1 MRQHLT
7 LHSLLRR
14 KRPRL
19 TRLDKTHIVPTHPII
34 LIENSNKSSHPFTL
48 TQEGHPHAMIRL
60 QEITIIHAPI
70 GRCFDLARSVE
81 VHLLANIHSGE
92 QALAI
97 GGVTSGL
104 PELSQQVTWRA
115 KHFGV
120 WQNLTSK
127 YTRMQPPTYF
137 QATMTEGIFR
147 SMRADHF
154 FRVLPSGA
162 TEMRDD
168 FRIAAPL
175 PILGPLADILFLR
188 RYMLALLRERNT
200 VIKQLAESASKD
212 WQRYLPSHPTEQ
224 QPENH
229 TR

>member
-1 MRQHLT
+1 
-7 LHSLLRR
+7 
-14 KRPRL
+14 
-19 TRLDKTHIVPTHPII
+19 
-34 LIENSNKSSHPFTL
+34 
-48 TQEGHPHAMIRL
+48 MIRL
-60 QEITIIHAPI
+60 QEITIIEAPI

-127 YTRMQPPTYF
+127 YTAMQPPTYF

-147 SMRADHF
+147 AMQADHF
-154 FRVLPSGA
+154 FRTLPSGA
-162 TEMRDD
+162 VEMRDD
-168 FRIAAPL
+168 FRITAPL
-175 PILGPLADILFLR
+175 PILGPLAEMLFLR
-188 RYMLALLRERNT
+188 RYMLSLLRERNV
-200 VIKQLAESASKD
+200 VIKQLAESND
-212 WQRYLPSHPTEQ
+212 WESYLPTQTISKTARTKSYEDRHPWWLRTSWSDPRPSLPLER
-224 QPENH
+224 PF
-229 TR
+229 RYRS